1 MALSYLMRLFILA
14 LGLLLAS
21 CATAPK
27 DNPAPASEPNES
39 SEVSFGPLT
48 PGLAAKT
55 LAPGECGLYVWTADA
70 AKTFTL
76 FAKDSRVIYLSGG
89 KELLLT
95 EKNPTVPPANSRE
108 FRDENGKA
116 LFLTLLSPQ
125 QIEEGTRYKSGRLV
139 SLDADG
145 WEKIVP
151 IVGFYACQ
159 PDI

>member
-14 LGLLLAS
+14 LGVLLAS

-27 DNPAPASEPNES
+27 DNPAPASSSDES
-39 SEVSFGPLT
+39 SDPFFGPLT
-48 PGLAAKT
+48 LGHAAKT

-76 FAKDSRVIYLSGG
+76 FAKSSRVIYLSGG
-89 KELLLT
+89 KEILLT
-95 EKNPTVPPANSRE
+95 EKNPTVPPANNRE
-108 FRDENGKA
+108 FRDENGKV
-116 LFLTLLSPQ
+116 LSLTLLSPQ
-125 QIEEGTRYKSGRLV
+125 QIEDGTRYKSGRLI

>member
-1 MALSYLMRLFILA
+1 MRLFILA
-14 LGLLLAS
+14 LGLVLAS

-27 DNPAPASEPNES
+27 DKPAPAPEADG
-39 SEVSFGPLT
+39 SFGLLT
-48 PGLAAKT
+48 SGLAEKT

-76 FAKDSRVIYLSGG
+76 FAKESQITYLSGG
-89 KELLLT
+89 KEVLLT
-95 EKNPTVPPANSRE
+95 EKNPTVPPARSRE
-108 FRDENGKA
+108 FRDENGKS
-116 LFLTLLSPQ
+116 LSLTLLSPQ
-125 QIEEGTRYKSGRLV
+125 QIEEGTRYKSGRLI